1 MNKNMDIEII
11 FKIFEKISP
20 LIDELDTQLS
30 VYKIPEERIKILSES
45 IIFALSSS
53 TSVQT
58 LKDIINL
65 HRSTKG
71 FKKASGLVAYPII
84 FLWIRLNYC

>member
-1 MNKNMDIEII
+1 MPFSCYWPFKFII
-11 FKIFEKISP
+11 LYFLNLKFEKISP

-30 VYKIPEERIKILSES
+30 AYKTHEERIKILSEQ

-53 TSVQT
+53 NTVHS

-65 HRSTKG
+65 HSSTG
-71 FKKASGLVAYPII
+71 I
-84 FLWIRLNYC
+84 